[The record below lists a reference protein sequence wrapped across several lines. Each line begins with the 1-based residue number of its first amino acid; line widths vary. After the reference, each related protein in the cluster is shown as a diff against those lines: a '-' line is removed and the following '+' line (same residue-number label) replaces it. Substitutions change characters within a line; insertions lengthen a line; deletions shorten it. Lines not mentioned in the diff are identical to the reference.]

1 MDASIVIPAYK
12 ARETISACLDA
23 LALQVTSLSHEIIV
37 VDSAG
42 DGTGDL
48 VRGRYPHVRMIESPT
63 RLLSGAAR
71 NLGAEH
77 ATGDLLY
84 FIDADC
90 IAEPRWIEKMAA
102 SIERYGCSA
111 VSGAMLNGN
120 PEHAISV
127 SSYVMEFSD
136 FYAWGRPRF
145 VDYLVGG
152 NLCYRQEVFHRYGG
166 FDPNQPLYVDLIFNK
181 RLSAAG
187 EKLLFDPTISVHH
200 LHRTTARV
208 YLRHERGRGKA
219 AVAARRLGMLIGA
232 SWVRYPVLAFL
243 AAPGLFARKA
253 AVFPYRFLRAYPG
266 EAARL
271 VRALP
276 WFYTA
281 LVVWHYGFLHE
292 VVAGRHLNRR
302 QEAVEWTTN

>member
-23 LALQVTSLSHEIIV
+23 LALQETDLSHEIIV
-37 VDSAG
+37 VDSSG
-42 DGTGDL
+42 DGTREL
-48 VRGRYPHVRMIESPT
+48 VRERYPHVRMIESPT

-77 ATGDLLY
+77 ASGDLLY
-84 FIDADC
+84 FIDSDC
-90 IAEPRWIEKMAA
+90 IAEPRWMARMA
-102 SIERYGCSA
+102 EALERHDCSA

-120 PEHAISV
+120 PEHTISV

-136 FYAWGRPRF
+136 FFPWGCPRF

-152 NLCYRQEVFHRYGG
+152 NLCYRPEVFRRYGG

-181 RLSAAG
+181 RLSASG
-187 EKLLFDPTISVHH
+187 EKLLFDPTISVRH
-200 LHRTTARV
+200 LHRTTPGT
-208 YLRHERGRGKA
+208 YLRHELGRGKA
-219 AVAARRLGMLIGA
+219 AAFARRKGMLIGS
-232 SWVRYPVLAFL
+232 SWVRHPSLAFL

-253 AVFPYRFLRAYPG
+253 TVFPYRFLRAYPR
-266 EAARL
+266 EAWRL

-281 LVVWHYGFLHE
+281 LVVWHYGFLRE
-292 VVAGRHLNRR
+292 VVAGRHLSRR
-302 QEAVEWTTN
+302 KETVEWTTS